1 MSDYCARPYGHVG
14 PCSPTPDFG
23 LCAGQRLAMEGP
35 CSPAYDTLTR
45 PWGEVIGPIHPDDPD
60 MRRGA

>member
-1 MSDYCARPYGHVG
+1 VARDLI
-14 PCSPTPDFG
+14 STD
-23 LCAGQRLAMEGP
+23 
-35 CSPAYDTLTR
+35 AYDTLTR

>member
-1 MSDYCARPYGHVG
+1 MSRRPHWDDDLI
-14 PCSPTPDFG
+14 STD
-23 LCAGQRLAMEGP
+23 
-35 CSPAYDTLTR
+35 AYDTLTR